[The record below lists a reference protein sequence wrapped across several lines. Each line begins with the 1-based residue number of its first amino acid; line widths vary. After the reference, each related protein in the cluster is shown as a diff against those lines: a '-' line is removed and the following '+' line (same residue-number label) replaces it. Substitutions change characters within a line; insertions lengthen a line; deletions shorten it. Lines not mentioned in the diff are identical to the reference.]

1 MFDARIA
8 RRDDGGHAQ
17 VKQVLASADAN
28 CSPLGWPG
36 VKGHTVNY
44 LFEQLLPDLRK
55 VGIDDETIDQVFVIN
70 TAEFLT
76 LQPITQ

>member
-1 MFDARIA
+1 M
-8 RRDDGGHAQ
+8 
-17 VKQVLASADAN
+17 LASADAN

-44 LFEQLLPDLRK
+44 LFERLLPDLK
-55 VGIDDETIDQVFVIN
+55 ANGIDDATIERIFVRN
-70 TAEFLT
+70 AGEFLT